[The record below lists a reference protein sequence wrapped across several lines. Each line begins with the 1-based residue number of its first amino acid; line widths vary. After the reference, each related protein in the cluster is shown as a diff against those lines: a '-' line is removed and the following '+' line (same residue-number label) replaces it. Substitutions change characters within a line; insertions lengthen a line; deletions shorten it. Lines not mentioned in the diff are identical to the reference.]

1 MHGLGRCVGWAGG
14 LVGVTANYT
23 NHVMLTLMQPPD
35 YCPFHSDMTGYEYFV
50 LLWEMSSEER
60 LGPYTL
66 DYAEHNMSEVHLSL
80 YSPLIME
87 NAVYNYSIQLA
98 VGNITISEGNVLCK

>member
-1 MHGLGRCVGWAGG
+1 MHGLGWWE
-14 LVGVTANYT
+14 T
-23 NHVMLTLMQPPD
+23 NHVMLILMQPPD
-35 YCPFHSDMTGYEYFV
+35 YCPFHSDMPGYEYFV

-80 YSPLIME
+80 YIYSPLIME

-98 VGNITISEGNVLCK
+98 VGNITISEGNVLCKYSCMLIS